1 MNEINFKLGSV
12 NPCGISDAVFYIPKH
27 YIRRWPT
34 IEDDIEAL
42 MQGHYA
48 EYDGDFELQPGC
60 WWSRIYNTQGKGKIS
75 WEYQGE
81 TDCKVVVN
89 KGTLSY
95 PKLTNEIRA
104 FAKFASNGDFVFC
117 IKHDSKY
124 YIIGNRDYRATVTP
138 NGDSGDTAGSAK
150 GVTIDIECP
159 DTTPLPTYKGV
170 IVLADGILDCNTDT
184 FQNFEDMN
192 TNKKEDYSMK
202 IEGGN
207 SVRFEALGGEGRIHL
222 EGSGPIK
229 VEVSVDGVNYQ
240 EVEHDIEFSE
250 GVAIT
255 PISFYIGDLVRIS
268 ATTLTKVQINYN
280 DLKTN

>member
-1 MNEINFKLGSV
+1 MNDINFKLGSV

-81 TDCKVVVN
+81 VDCKVVVN

-117 IKHDSKY
+117 IKHDGHY
-124 YIIGNRDYRATVTP
+124 HIIGNRDYRATVTP

-170 IVLADGILDCNTDT
+170 IVLADGILDCDTDT

-192 TNKKEDYSMK
+192 TNKISDYSK
-202 IEGGN
+202 QIEGGN
-207 SVRFEALGGEGRIHL
+207 SVRFEAGGNSGRIHI
-222 EGSGPIK
+222 EGSGPI
-229 VEVSVDGVNYQ
+229 VMEVSVDGVTYK
-240 EVEHDIEFSE
+240 EVDHDIEFE
-250 GVAIT
+250 NGVAIA
-255 PISFYIGDLVRIS
+255 PFQFYIGDKVRLS
-268 ATTLTKVQINYN
+268 ATTLTKVTINYN

>member
-1 MNEINFKLGSV
+1 MNDIIFKLGSV

-34 IEDDIEAL
+34 IEDDFEAL
-42 MQGHYA
+42 MQGRYA
-48 EYDGDFELQPGC
+48 EYDGSFELQPGC
-60 WWSRIYNTQGKGKIS
+60 WWSYIYSTQGKGKIN

-89 KGTLSY
+89 KATLSY
-95 PKLTNEIRA
+95 PKLTNEVRA

-117 IKHDSKY
+117 IKHDGHY
-124 YIIGNRDYRATVTP
+124 HIIGNRDYRATVTP

-170 IVLADGILDCNTDT
+170 IVLADGILDCDTDT

-192 TNKKEDYSMK
+192 TNKISDYSK
-202 IEGGN
+202 QIEGGN
-207 SVRFEALGGEGRIHL
+207 SVRFEAGGNSGRIHI
-222 EGSGPIK
+222 EGSGPI
-229 VEVSVDGVNYQ
+229 VMEVSVDGVTYK
-240 EVEHDIEFSE
+240 EVDHDIEFE
-250 GVAIT
+250 NGVAIA
-255 PISFYIGDLVRIS
+255 PFQFYIGDKVRLS
-268 ATTLTKVQINYN
+268 ATTLTKVTINYN